1 MQGRELS
8 NAIVS
13 ACGAKRVKAG
23 SWQLKAVQETAAGW
37 LRQENVYFAVI
48 YTIC

>member
-13 ACGAKRVKAG
+13 ARGAKRVNAG
-23 SWQLKAVQETAAGW
+23 SWRQKAVQETAAG
-37 LRQENVYFAVI
+37 
-48 YTIC
+48 